1 MSKAKFAIGA
11 AIGAGLSYWAAKK
24 VVSHKDLII
33 SFVTDKLDQVPKVNK
48 QKMKQAFNEE
58 TTKLQQTM
66 NTKNSADI
74 KTNFDDIKLD
84 ADQINLDK

>member
-1 MSKAKFAIGA
+1 MSKTKFAIGTL
-11 AIGAGLSYWAAKK
+11 IGVGLSYWTVKK

-33 SFVTDKLDQVPKVNK
+33 SFITDKFDQVPKINK

-58 TTKLQQTM
+58 TNKLQQNM
-66 NTKNSADI
+66 NIKNSSDI

-84 ADQINLDK
+84 ADQINLDI